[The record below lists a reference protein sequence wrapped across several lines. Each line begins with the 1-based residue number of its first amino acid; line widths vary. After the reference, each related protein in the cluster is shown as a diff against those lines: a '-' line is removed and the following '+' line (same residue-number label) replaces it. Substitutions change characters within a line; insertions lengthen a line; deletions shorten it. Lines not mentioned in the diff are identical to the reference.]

1 MIQIVDQEQPSIG
14 LFTEPNVYFV
24 NNRVHGTLPIPPIY
38 RYGIWSF
45 NQVDAHT
52 WWLDP
57 Q

>member
-1 MIQIVDQEQPSIG
+1 MISIVDQEQPAIW
-14 LFTEPNVYFV
+14 LFTEPNVYYV
-24 NNRVHGTLPIPPIY
+24 NNRVHGTLAVPPIY

-45 NQVDAHT
+45 NQVDPQT